1 VFEGSGRL
9 SSVAAKLAARFTA
22 DQSGNIAVLFG
33 LTLMPMVVV
42 GGAAIDYSRASG
54 ARSAMQSALDSGV
67 VAAATQSNGLTVTQ
81 LSQTVATFFDSNKG
95 SHPIKNLQI
104 TVTTPD
110 AQTVAATATACIDH
124 VFKGV
129 LGSAETC
136 FAADAEAKRGKN
148 HLEVAL
154 VLDNTGSMT
163 ANDRI
168 VHLRNAAKL
177 LVDRLE
183 AASKTSTTRTVK
195 VSLVP
200 FVTAVNIKGEG
211 FNNAWMDT
219 NAENPLHGA
228 NFDPP
233 TGSPVGTRVNH
244 FTLFNNFKATWKGCV
259 EARPAPYNLDDT
271 PPTPG
276 NGSTLFVPYFAP
288 DDPGTAAAAGN
299 SGSAYN
305 NSYLNEPSSG
315 TETQK
320 LRSTG
325 KYLFPNEAARP
336 VAIVENAPNLSSS
349 ENRTNGPNRACPTP
363 ILPLSGDFNK
373 VRTNIAAMRHWN
385 GSGTNVS
392 EGLAWG
398 WRVLSPDPPYTEGR
412 SFNDPSVQKVV
423 VLLTDGENVV
433 YGANFGGSLTR
444 SDYGSYGFMT
454 GGRFGSQDQTTAARN
469 VDGWTQSLCTSL
481 KSRGVLIYALTLEAD
496 TVANRSLY
504 GQCASRPDT
513 YMTSNSASQL
523 STVFNNIAEQ
533 LIALKLTK

>member
-1 VFEGSGRL
+1 
-9 SSVAAKLAARFTA
+9 
-22 DQSGNIAVLFG
+22 
-33 LTLMPMVVV
+33 
-42 GGAAIDYSRASG
+42 
-54 ARSAMQSALDSGV
+54 
-67 VAAATQSNGLTVTQ
+67 
-81 LSQTVATFFDSNKG
+81 
-95 SHPIKNLQI
+95 
-104 TVTTPD
+104 
-110 AQTVAATATACIDH
+110 
-124 VFKGV
+124 
-129 LGSAETC
+129 
-136 FAADAEAKRGKN
+136 
-148 HLEVAL
+148 
-154 VLDNTGSMT
+154 
-163 ANDRI
+163 
-168 VHLRNAAKL
+168 
-177 LVDRLE
+177 
-183 AASKTSTTRTVK
+183 VK

-211 FNNAWMDT
+211 FSNGWMDINT
-219 NAENPLHGA
+219 QNPLHGA

-233 TGSPVGTRVNH
+233 AGSPVGTRVNH

-271 PPTPG
+271 PPSVA

-288 DDPGTAAAAGN
+288 DDPGPASAAGN

-305 NSYLNEPSSG
+305 NSYLNEPSVG
-315 TETQK
+315 TDPQK
-320 LRSTG
+320 LRSID
-325 KYLFPNEAARP
+325 KYLFPNVAARP
-336 VAIVENAPNLSSS
+336 VAIVEDAPNVSTN

-363 ILPLSGDFNK
+363 ILPLSADFNK

-412 SFNDPSVQKVV
+412 SFSDPSVQKVV

-433 YGANFGGSLTR
+433 YGANFSGSLTK
-444 SDYGSYGFMT
+444 SDYGSYGFMG

-469 VDGWTQSLCTSL
+469 VDGWVQTLCTSL

-496 TVANRSLY
+496 TPANRSLY